1 VVHVVTL
8 DPRIEARLA
17 SAVGGASDPESQ
29 PVSPAYLQRLVERI
43 AEQLAQGAKTGADV
57 VLLARSSVRRFLGE
71 LVRAS
76 LPKVSVLSYQEV
88 TPAKALNTVATVRLE
103 D

>member
-1 VVHVVTL
+1 VTL
-8 DPRIEARLA
+8 DPAIEQRLA
-17 SAVGGASDPESQ
+17 SAVGHPTDPESP
-29 PVSPAYLQRLVERI
+29 PVSPAYLQELVERI
-43 AEQLAQGAKTGADV
+43 GESIAQAAKGGVDV

-76 LPKVSVLSYQEV
+76 LPKVSVLSYNEV
-88 TPAKALNTVATVRLE
+88 IPAKSVETIGIVKLE

>member
-1 VVHVVTL
+1 
-8 DPRIEARLA
+8 
-17 SAVGGASDPESQ
+17 
-29 PVSPAYLQRLVERI
+29 LQRLVERI